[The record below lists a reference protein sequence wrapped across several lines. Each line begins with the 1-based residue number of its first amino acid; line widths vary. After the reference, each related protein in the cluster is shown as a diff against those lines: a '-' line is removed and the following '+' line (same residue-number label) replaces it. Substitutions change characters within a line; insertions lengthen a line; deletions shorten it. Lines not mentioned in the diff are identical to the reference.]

1 MSPSSSADLELGLGG
16 DRDVG
21 LGDERLDPRAR
32 DHRGGET
39 LLRAET
45 TTSAVGGPR
54 LGLPALLHVIEP
66 GMTPLFAP
74 LPLGRPPVPSTAVGA
89 PSRIGGPPPGTPDVP
104 QRDHR
109 PSLAIRASARAQLG
123 RE

>member
-1 MSPSSSADLELGLGG
+1 MSSSSSADFELGLGVGG

-32 DHRGGET
+32 DHRGDEA

-45 TTSAVGGPR
+45 TTGAVGGPR

-66 GMTPLFAP
+66 GMTPLLAP

-89 PSRIGGPPPGTPDVP
+89 PSRIGGPLPGTPDVP
-104 QRDHR
+104 
-109 PSLAIRASARAQLG
+109 
-123 RE
+123 